1 MHLRRTVLAVAVG
14 VMAPAS
20 LLVTPSAA
28 ADSPPAGLALP
39 DRPSEGG
46 GEERDPESGEGAADD
61 GVTVSVRGVPE
72 EFTAG
77 GPWQELTLVV
87 DAEPSSAGREVTF
100 MLVDGA
106 LELHAEHADVQVFG
120 EGRWRDVAPSDP
132 SDATAHYSLCVP
144 AGTTE
149 LSVRVRFH
157 DDAPTVDSFFIGAA
171 DAINLESPWYE
182 SRIVRPTDPGDP
194 GDPGGEVP
202 ADPGG
207 EDPTDPGDPGGEDPT
222 DPGGEAGTGEPVE
235 PVEGS
240 GEMSGAGVRPQ
251 LPEVELVATEPV
263 SPAADA
269 EQSLDA
275 PSSPL
280 AETGVDS
287 ATRWQL
293 GVGGAAVALGSALA
307 VGAGRHRR
315 RNAA

>member
-1 MHLRRTVLAVAVG
+1 M
-14 VMAPAS
+14 
-20 LLVTPSAA
+20 
-28 ADSPPAGLALP
+28 
-39 DRPSEGG
+39 
-46 GEERDPESGEGAADD
+46 
-61 GVTVSVRGVPE
+61 TVSVRGVPE

-120 EGRWRDVAPSDP
+120 EGGWRDVAPSDP
-132 SDATAHYSLCVP
+132 SDTTAHYSLCVP

-207 EDPTDPGDPGGEDPT
+207 EDPTDPGDPGGEVPADPGGEDPT
-222 DPGGEAGTGEPVE
+222 DPGDPGGEDPTDPGREAGTGEPVESAE

-251 LPEVELVATEPV
+251 LPEAEPVATEPV

-275 PSSPL
+275 PSSQL
-280 AETGVDS
+280 AQTGFDS